1 MDFRKIKL
9 FITTIIYL
17 KPIQIYY
24 RVYYFLRNRILG
36 NSKYVKNIFLFESIY
51 WKNTLNTSNSY
62 FQKNNEFNFL
72 NIKHDFSNNINWNL
86 KSYGKLWTY
95 NLNYFDFLNQNKINV
110 DNGIILILD
119 YIKKDSLLIEGKEP
133 YPISLR
139 GINWIKFLSE
149 NDIKNLEIN
158 IILYNHYKILFQN
171 LEFHLLGN
179 HLLENGF
186 SLLFGAYY
194 FQNNKF
200 YKKSKKL
207 LYSQLNEQIL
217 SDGAHFEL
225 SPMYHQIILNRLLD
239 CIFLIQN
246 NSWINDQNLLIFLKN
261 KAEKMLSY
269 LNTITYGNGDIPM
282 VNDSSFNIAPK
293 SIDLFNYGKKL
304 NLSYGLSNLSDSG
317 YRKIIKKKYELFID
331 IGNIGPK
338 YQSGHSHAD
347 TFNFELVFNN
357 KPIIVDRGT
366 STYENNITR
375 NEERGSKSHN
385 TVTVENKNQSDVWG
399 AFRVGKRAK
408 VTHVK
413 FDENICSAKHDG
425 YLKTKGYHKR
435 EFTYCENEI
444 TIEDSFTENNHSIC
458 EANFHFH
465 STVKILEINDHMIK
479 ISGGLILTFY
489 SSNNL
494 KINVTNYELAQGFNK
509 TVKAKKISIIFHQ
522 LLKTKISL

>member
-36 NSKYVKNIFLFESIY
+36 NSKYVKNISLFESIY

-72 NIKHDFSNNINWNL
+72 NIKHVFSNNINWNL

-95 NLNYFDFLNQNKINV
+95 NLNYFDFLNQNKMNV

-207 LYSQLNEQIL
+207 LYSELNEQIL

-304 NLSYGLSNLSDSG
+304 NLNYGLSNLSDSG
-317 YRKIIKKKYELFID
+317 YQKNYKEKI
-331 IGNIGPK
+331 
-338 YQSGHSHAD
+338 
-347 TFNFELVFNN
+347 
-357 KPIIVDRGT
+357 
-366 STYENNITR
+366 
-375 NEERGSKSHN
+375 
-385 TVTVENKNQSDVWG
+385 
-399 AFRVGKRAK
+399 
-408 VTHVK
+408 
-413 FDENICSAKHDG
+413 
-425 YLKTKGYHKR
+425 
-435 EFTYCENEI
+435 
-444 TIEDSFTENNHSIC
+444 
-458 EANFHFH
+458 
-465 STVKILEINDHMIK
+465 
-479 ISGGLILTFY
+479 
-489 SSNNL
+489 
-494 KINVTNYELAQGFNK
+494 
-509 TVKAKKISIIFHQ
+509 
-522 LLKTKISL
+522 